1 MILAKSVNLTAS
13 AKGASNHL
21 KAKNEFVLSQEKLKD
36 SVKREVLQTL
46 RDTFDKHALAIP
58 NRYT

>member
-36 SVKREVLQTL
+36 QLNEKYS
-46 RDTFDKHALAIP
+46 
-58 NRYT
+58 